1 MAKLLKRPN
10 CVSENRSDGPA
21 ARRFTGRAQVRRFL
35 IDKKRSKTPSPSGT
49 KALALLV
56 EPALPAPD
64 ALLFFY
70 RLEPEAEA
78 DAGPSSHTCPDR
90 ASHLGL
96 RQMQVVLS

>member
-1 MAKLLKRPN
+1 
-10 CVSENRSDGPA
+10 
-21 ARRFTGRAQVRRFL
+21 
-35 IDKKRSKTPSPSGT
+35 
-49 KALALLV
+49 LLV